1 MNTIREIRQRQMPGD
16 FVLAF
21 WGMGNKAICDALP
34 DMINVEPGI
43 GYGVAFAEFRIY
55 ESYALMHAYMGT
67 DKVLTSGNMPWY
79 HVVIPNYFDTKD
91 FEFSDIKKDYFL
103 CIGRITRGKGVD
115 IALDITDQIGA
126 KLVIAGQGEPR
137 DLGLDAWPDHVE
149 YVGYADGIKRR
160 KLLTHA
166 KGVFVLS
173 TYLEPFCGVMIE
185 SFLSGTPVISTD
197 WGTFTENNL
206 HGLTG
211 YRCRTFDHMVWAARN
226 IHKIDAHTCRRWGEN
241 FTCNKVAPMYEE
253 YFESINK
260 CWYAVNN
267 NRTNLDS
274 IKRIFPSVN
283 PCNIDAIFPCFKQ
296 VYAADMALES
306 YRSFYPN
313 GKIIMMCDGGDP
325 GMKIVAKKYRADYSY
340 HRHIGIRDWKNQY
353 EWVERFFGAVGRI
366 TTDFFV
372 MQEEDVFHVRSVDAS
387 KLVFDICGT
396 NPGAIFPQELID
408 YTGHRHYA
416 GSGGCFFRTEFFK
429 KITSSNW
436 RKHIRRPW
444 LHADIVLS
452 VLTYMNGGTIGY
464 CTECVEF
471 NRPEYKTNPDH
482 AVIHQYKKYY
492 IDI

>member
-1 MNTIREIRQRQMPGD
+1 MPGD

-55 ESYALMHAYMGT
+55 ESYALMHANLGL
-67 DKVLTSGNMPWY
+67 DRVINAGNMPWH

-91 FEFSDIKKDYFL
+91 FEFGETKKDYFL
-103 CIGRITRGKGVD
+103 CLGRINRGKGVD
-115 IALDITDQIGA
+115 IALDITNKIGA
-126 KLVIAGQGEPR
+126 KLVIAGQGEPV
-137 DLGLDAWPDHVE
+137 DLGLSAWPDHVE
-149 YVGYADGIKRR
+149 YVGYADVIKRR
-160 KLLTHA
+160 KLLKHA

-260 CWYAVNN
+260 CWYTVNN

-283 PCNIDAIFPCFKQ
+283 PCNIDAI
-296 VYAADMALES
+296 
-306 YRSFYPN
+306 R
-313 GKIIMMCDGGDP
+313 MC
-325 GMKIVAKKYRADYSY
+325 
-340 HRHIGIRDWKNQY
+340 
-353 EWVERFFGAVGRI
+353 RI
-366 TTDFFV
+366 
-372 MQEEDVFHVRSVDAS
+372 
-387 KLVFDICGT
+387 
-396 NPGAIFPQELID
+396 
-408 YTGHRHYA
+408 
-416 GSGGCFFRTEFFK
+416 
-429 KITSSNW
+429 
-436 RKHIRRPW
+436 
-444 LHADIVLS
+444 
-452 VLTYMNGGTIGY
+452 
-464 CTECVEF
+464 
-471 NRPEYKTNPDH
+471 
-482 AVIHQYKKYY
+482 
-492 IDI
+492 